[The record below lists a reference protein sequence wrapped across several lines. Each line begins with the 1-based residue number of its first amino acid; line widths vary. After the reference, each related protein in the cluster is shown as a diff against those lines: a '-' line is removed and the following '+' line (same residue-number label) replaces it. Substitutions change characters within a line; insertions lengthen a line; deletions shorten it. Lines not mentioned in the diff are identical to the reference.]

1 MNDRAKSSHVT
12 QQKRWRSE
20 SKESRLRDASAVNLL
35 TMRRGKIKHS
45 I

>member
-20 SKESRLRDASAVNLL
+20 SKESRLRDVSTVNLL
-35 TMRRGKIKHS
+35 TMREER
-45 I
+45 